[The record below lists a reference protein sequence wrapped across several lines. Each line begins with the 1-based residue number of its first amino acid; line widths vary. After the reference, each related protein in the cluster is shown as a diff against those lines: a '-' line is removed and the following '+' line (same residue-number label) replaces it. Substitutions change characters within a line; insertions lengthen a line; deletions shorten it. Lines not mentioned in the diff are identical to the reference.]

1 MLVENQPY
9 IHYNKGSLV
18 MYALREYIGEEAL
31 NRALSKYI
39 EAVGFQKPPFT
50 NSVEFVEYI
59 RAETPEKYAYLIEDL
74 FETITLYDNR
84 MLSATA
90 TEEGGKWTVEAK
102 VMSKK
107 YRASADGEETEVP
120 LNDWIEIGVLNEE
133 GEFLYREKHLL
144 KDEETTLTL
153 TVDEKP
159 THAGIDPIVML
170 VDRNPDDN
178 TRKVE

>member
-1 MLVENQPY
+1 
-9 IHYNKGSLV
+9 

-39 EAVGFQKPPFT
+39 EAVKFQRPPFT
-50 NSVEFVEYI
+50 NSVEFVEFI

-84 MLSATA
+84 MLSAKA
-90 TEEGGKWTVEAK
+90 TEDGGKWNVEVE

-107 YRASADGEETEVP
+107 YRASESGEETEVP
-120 LNDWIEIGVLNEE
+120 LHDWIEIGVLDED

-144 KDEETTLTL
+144 DAEKTTLTL

-159 THAGIDPIVML
+159 FEAGIDPIVML

-178 TRKVE
+178 TKKVQ